1 MLYKSISHQTTRI
14 SFYCKTCSCSFDEIS
29 FSRVAFQLL
38 AQWNYSTVW
47 FAVYS
52 IFFGL
57 TIRYIQRYVPST
69 DIIVQIPW
77 LCAMAM
83 VIRTSFL
90 HFNRKPIYA
99 LTMNVHCSLVICGG
113 YLIVGVYAI
122 YRKQKHIG

>member
-14 SFYCKTCSCSFDEIS
+14 SFYCKTCNVHLMKFLSL
-29 FSRVAFQLL
+29 ALL
-38 AQWNYSTVW
+38 SSYWLNGITLPYGSQ
-47 FAVYS
+47 F
-52 IFFGL
+52 IRFFFGL